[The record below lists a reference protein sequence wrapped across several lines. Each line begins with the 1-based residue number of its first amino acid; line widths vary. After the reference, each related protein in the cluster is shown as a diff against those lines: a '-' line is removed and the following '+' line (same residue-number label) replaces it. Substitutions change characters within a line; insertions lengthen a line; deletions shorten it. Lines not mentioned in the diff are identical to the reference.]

1 MKYVFSFLVLIFS
14 NAIQSYPKIETLKD
28 NNNYLLIHEASLPII
43 DVNISFDFG
52 SKDDLANK
60 GITSLSFEL
69 LHQQINNTNQK
80 YINILEGIGAQYS
93 SSVSRESSSISIR
106 FINTRENINVVS
118 SNLGKMLANRNISR
132 ESFELTKEAMLDN
145 IKSRDLDPSTLLS
158 YKSNEEYFK
167 NSSLAHP
174 INGYEKTVNKISVE
188 DISSHL
194 DNLLIQENTKI
205 SFVGDITKSQ
215 AIGFIS
221 KLQTNLPQKSNINQQ
236 IFWDGYQ

>member
-1 MKYVFSFLVLIFS
+1 MKYVFSFLVLISS

-106 FINTRENINVVS
+106 FINTRENIKVVS
-118 SNLGKMLANRNISR
+118 SNLGKM
-132 ESFELTKEAMLDN
+132 
-145 IKSRDLDPSTLLS
+145 
-158 YKSNEEYFK
+158 
-167 NSSLAHP
+167 
-174 INGYEKTVNKISVE
+174 
-188 DISSHL
+188 
-194 DNLLIQENTKI
+194 
-205 SFVGDITKSQ
+205 
-215 AIGFIS
+215 
-221 KLQTNLPQKSNINQQ
+221 
-236 IFWDGYQ
+236 